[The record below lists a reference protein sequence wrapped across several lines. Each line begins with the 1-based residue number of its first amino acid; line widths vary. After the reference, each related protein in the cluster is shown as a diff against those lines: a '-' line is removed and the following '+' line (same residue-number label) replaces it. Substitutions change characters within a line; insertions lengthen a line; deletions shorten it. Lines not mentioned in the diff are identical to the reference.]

1 MAAVGFEKRGE
12 VALILVD
19 NPPVNAISRQVRAG
33 IIDRII
39 QVQEDPQVKAVI
51 LGAIGRTFMAGA
63 DIKEFGQ
70 PPLEPGLPAVLQAL
84 DHTPKLMVAALFG
97 SALGGGLELAQAC
110 HYRIALKGT
119 KLGQPEVNLGLIPGA
134 GGSQR
139 LPRLVGL
146 KKALEMIVSG
156 RPISAEEA
164 LEAGLVDRLAEGDI
178 LEAAVAFAEQMVAE
192 HAALRRTSM
201 LDVDTSDIEAGFFDA
216 YRQKTA
222 ARSRGLVAPELAI
235 EAVEAVT
242 SMNFSDGV
250 TNERRLFM
258 QALYSKESEALR
270 HVFFAE
276 HVVRRIPHLD
286 PMIKPRRID
295 AVGVVGGGTM
305 GGGISMAFAN
315 AGIPVTMLE
324 VSDQAIEAA
333 KQRMRANY
341 QGAIK
346 RGKLTEAEV
355 EERLALIR
363 GTTKYED
370 FGEADL
376 IIEAVFEQMDLKK
389 EIFRELDR
397 VARPGAILATNT
409 SYLDTNAIA
418 AETNRPGDVLG
429 LHFFSPANLMRLLEI
444 VKAAK
449 THPEVLLTAVKLAKR
464 ISKIG
469 VVSAVCHGF
478 IGNRML
484 EGYIREA
491 GLLVLEGAEPQDV
504 DQVIY
509 DFGFAMGPFAV
520 MDLAGLDIGY
530 MLRRQF
536 PAERFDANA
545 YRLLDRL
552 VEMGRK
558 GQKTGAGV
566 YKYEAGSRQP
576 QIDPVSEGVLA
587 EERKAAGFPQRRI
600 GDEEILLRCLFPL
613 VLEGAKILDENVAYR
628 PGDID
633 VVWINGYGFPAYKGG
648 PMYWADKVGVGKI
661 EAAIEIFG
669 ETHGG
674 RWWQAGRLLKYLS
687 REGLGFEEYYRQ
699 KFPSIYE

>member
-1 MAAVGFEKRGE
+1 MTAVGFEKRGGIG
-12 VALILVD
+12 LILVD

-39 QVQEDPQVKAVI
+39 QVQEDPQIKAVV
-51 LGAIGRTFMAGA
+51 LGATGRTFMAGA

-70 PPLEPGLPAVLQAL
+70 PPLEPGLPAVLEAL
-84 DHTPKLMVAALFG
+84 DHTPKLTVAALFG

-110 HYRIALKGT
+110 HYRIALKGAR
-119 KLGQPEVNLGLIPGA
+119 LGQPEVKLGLIPGA
-134 GGSQR
+134 GGTQR

-146 KKALEMIVSG
+146 KKALRMIVSG

-178 LEAAVAFAEQMVAE
+178 LEAAVAFAKELAAE

-201 LDVDTSDIEAGFFDA
+201 LDVDTSDIEAGFFEA
-216 YRQKTA
+216 CREKTA
-222 ARSRGLVAPELAI
+222 ARSRGLVAPGLAI
-235 EAVEAVT
+235 EAVEAVA

-250 TNERRLFM
+250 TNERRLFAK
-258 QALYSKESEALR
+258 ALHSKESEALR
-270 HVFFAE
+270 HMFFAE
-276 HVVRRIPHLD
+276 HLVRRIPRLD
-286 PMIKPRRID
+286 PTIKPRRID
-295 AVGVVGGGTM
+295 TIGVVGGGTM
-305 GGGISMAFAN
+305 GGGIAMAFSN

-324 VSDQAIEAA
+324 ISDQAIKEA
-333 KQRMRANY
+333 KERMRANY

-355 EERLALIR
+355 EERLERIR
-363 GTTKYED
+363 GTTKYKD
-370 FGEADL
+370 FGDADL
-376 IIEAVFEQMDLKK
+376 IIEAVFEKMDLKK
-389 EIFRELDR
+389 EIFRELDL
-397 VARPGAILATNT
+397 VAKPGAILATNT
-409 SYLDTNAIA
+409 SYLDTNEIA
-418 AETNRPGDVLG
+418 AETGRPGDVLG
-429 LHFFSPANLMRLLEI
+429 LHFFSPANLMRLMEI
-444 VKAAK
+444 VKAAR
-449 THPEVLLTAVKLAKR
+449 TEPDVLLTSVRLAKR
-464 ISKIG
+464 ISKVG
-469 VVSAVCHGF
+469 VVSGVCHGF

-504 DQVIY
+504 DRAIY

-536 PAERFDANA
+536 PPERFDANA
-545 YRLLDRL
+545 YRLWDRL
-552 VEMGRK
+552 VEIGRK
-558 GQKTGAGV
+558 GQKTGSGV

-576 QIDPVSEGVLA
+576 QVDPVSEGILV

-600 GDEEILLRCLFPL
+600 GQEEILLRCLFPL
-613 VLEGAKILDENVAYR
+613 VLEGANILDENVAYR

-633 VVWINGYGFPAYKGG
+633 VVWVNGYGFPAYKGG
-648 PMYWADKVGVGKI
+648 PMWWADRVGVGKI
-661 EAAIEIFG
+661 EAAIEVFG
-669 ETHGG
+669 ETHGR